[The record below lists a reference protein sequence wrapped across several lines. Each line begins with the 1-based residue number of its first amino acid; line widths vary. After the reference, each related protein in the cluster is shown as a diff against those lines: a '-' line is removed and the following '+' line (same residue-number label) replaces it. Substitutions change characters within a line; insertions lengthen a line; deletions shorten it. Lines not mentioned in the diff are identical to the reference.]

1 MKNMELIELLKI
13 RFLDS
18 KISASCSWDDIE
30 AKLKSDNKALAV
42 LEKMEQSGGEPAL
55 VKVDQDGMLWMDA
68 SVESPS
74 GRRSLCYDETALQSR
89 KQNKPQSSVEAE
101 LKKIGCQ
108 LLNKEDY
115 VLLQAFKKVD
125 LKTSSWIETPENIRK
140 LGGALFGDNRYDEV
154 FFYHNGAE
162 SYYAARGFRGK
173 LWIRFK

>member
-108 LLNKEDY
+108 LLN
-115 VLLQAFKKVD
+115 
-125 LKTSSWIETPENIRK
+125 
-140 LGGALFGDNRYDEV
+140 
-154 FFYHNGAE
+154 
-162 SYYAARGFRGK
+162 
-173 LWIRFK
+173 